1 MAVRAAVWSVVAS
14 SVLAVAFAG
23 WMATH
28 VARGVPPGESPF
40 HLLLLGTVLVSW
52 AATGAVLVRLRPG
65 NPLGWLFLGLGASGS
80 WQTGLAAYGAGAVLG
95 GHHWPAASAVAAAAG
110 GAHYPILFCLPTV
123 VLALYPEGRLS
134 ARWLRRPVTAAAA
147 AIAVLTLAAPFDAQA
162 YDDVV
167 PGGTPPLPL
176 PPATLA
182 LVNGVCLLVIVVCAL
197 VITGHTL
204 VRLVRSRPPQR
215 QQLAWMTSVLAA
227 LLTALF
233 LAPRLIHTLLGVLL
247 PVAVAVG
254 VVRYRM
260 LGVEIALRRTLV
272 YGTLTAVVAGVYL
285 LASAG
290 VGAVWPSGVLP
301 GVLAA
306 AVVAIGLN
314 PARERLQR
322 AVDWWIY
329 GGRRDPLRALIQ
341 LGDQMADV
349 GEHAL
354 LPAALEA
361 VKSAVRAP
369 AAGVTDPEGK
379 ALVVPAAPPGPSH
392 RVELRL
398 AGRALGMLTVAERT
412 PGEPYG
418 RDDKRLLAALAQQL
432 AVIVRALELGEAV
445 AAERD
450 RVVEATRAE
459 RDRLRTDLHDGLG
472 PSLAG
477 IGLGLQA
484 AVDGLAADDTATVT
498 TLLERI
504 REEVVGAVAEIRR
517 IIDGLRPLALDR
529 FGLAEAARRHALSLA
544 PALDVDVRIDPL
556 PPLPPAVESA
566 AYRILTEA
574 LTNAARHA
582 RARHV
587 VVALTTA
594 DRHLRITV
602 ADDGIGTPAEHPVG
616 IGVASMRRRAHALGG
631 GFTLTGTDS
640 GTTVTA
646 TLPLEEP

>member
-1 MAVRAAVWSVVAS
+1 MRAAVWSVVVS
-14 SVLAVAFAG
+14 SVLSVAFAA
-23 WMATH
+23 WMATF
-28 VARGVPPGESPF
+28 VAWGMPHGESLF
-40 HLLLLGTVLVSW
+40 HLLLLGTILVSW
-52 AATGAVLVRLRPG
+52 AVTGAVLVCLRPR

-80 WQTGLAAYGAGAVLG
+80 WQTGLTAYGAGAVLG
-95 GHHWPAASAVAAAAG
+95 GHHWPAASAVGAAAAG
-110 GAHYPILFCLPTV
+110 AHYPLLFCLPTV
-123 VLALYPEGRLS
+123 VLALYPEGKLS
-134 ARWLRRPVTAAAA
+134 ARWLRVPVTAAAA
-147 AIAVLTLAAPFDAQA
+147 AVAALTLSAPFDAQA
-162 YDDVV
+162 YDDIV
-167 PGGTPPLPL
+167 PGGTPPLFL
-176 PPATLA
+176 PDAAIA
-182 LVNGVCLLVIVVCAL
+182 LLDGVCLLVVVVCAL
-197 VITGHTL
+197 IITGHTL
-204 VRLVRSRPPQR
+204 VRLIRSRPPKR
-215 QQLAWMTSVLAA
+215 QQLAWMVSVLAV
-227 LLTALF
+227 LVPALF
-233 LAPRLIHTLLGVLL
+233 LAPRPVHTVLGVLL

-254 VVRYRM
+254 VLRHRM

-272 YGTLTAVVAGVYL
+272 YGALTAVVVSVYL

-290 VGAVWPSGVLP
+290 VGALWPRGLLP

-306 AVVAIGLN
+306 ALVAIGLN

-369 AAGVTDPEGK
+369 AASVTGPDGK
-379 ALVVPAAPPGPSH
+379 ALVTPEALLGPAH

-398 AGRALGMLTVAERT
+398 AGRALGVLTVAERT

-432 AVIVRALELGEAV
+432 AVIVRALELGESV

-484 AVDGLAADDTATVT
+484 AVDGLATDDTVPIS

-517 IIDGLRPLALDR
+517 IIDGLRPLVLDR
-529 FGLAEAARRHALSLA
+529 FGLAEAARRHALSLT
-544 PALDVDVRIDPL
+544 PVLKVDVRVGPL

-582 RARHV
+582 RARQV
-587 VVALTTA
+587 DVRLTA
-594 DRHLRITV
+594 VGRHLRITV
-602 ADDGIGTPAEHPVG
+602 TDDGIGTPTAYPAG

-631 GFTLTGTDS
+631 RFELTGSDL

-646 TLPLEEP
+646 ALPLEER

>member
-1 MAVRAAVWSVVAS
+1 MWSVVVS

-23 WMATH
+23 WTATH
-28 VARGVPPGESPF
+28 VARGMPVGESLL

-52 AATGAVLVRLRPG
+52 AVTGAVLVCLRPR

-80 WQTGLAAYGAGAVLG
+80 WQTGLAAYGADAVLS
-95 GHHWPAASAVAAAAG
+95 GHHRPAASAVAAVAS
-110 GAHYPILFCLPTV
+110 GAHYPLLFCLPTV

-134 ARWLRRPVTAAAA
+134 ARGLRWPVTAAAA
-147 AIAVLTLAAPFDAQA
+147 AITVLTLAAPFDAQA
-162 YDDVV
+162 YDDIV
-167 PGGTPPLPL
+167 PGGTPPVSLPA
-176 PPATLA
+176 ATIG
-182 LVNGVCLLVIVVCAL
+182 LVNGVCLLVVVASAL
-197 VITGHTL
+197 VITVHTV

-215 QQLAWMTSVLAA
+215 QQLAWMVSVLAL

-233 LAPRLIHTLLGVLL
+233 LAPRPVHTLLGALL

-260 LGVEIALRRTLV
+260 LGVQIALRRTLV
-272 YGTLTAVVAGVYL
+272 YGTLTAVIVSVYL

-290 VGAVWPSGVLP
+290 MGAVWPHSLLP

-306 AVVAIGLN
+306 AVVAIGLA

-361 VKSAVRAP
+361 VKSAVRSP
-369 AAGVTDPEGK
+369 AAGVTSAEGK
-379 ALVVPAAPPGPSH
+379 ALVAPDTPLGASH

-398 AGRALGMLTVAERT
+398 AGRSLGALTVAQRT

-484 AVDGLAADDTATVT
+484 AMDGLTANDTATVSA
-498 TLLERI
+498 LLERI
-504 REEVVGAVAEIRR
+504 REEAVGAVAEIRR
-517 IIDGLRPLALDR
+517 IIDGLRPLVLDR
-529 FGLAEAARRHALSLA
+529 FGLAEAARRHARSLT
-544 PALDVDVRIDPL
+544 PALNVDVRIDTL

-587 VVALTTA
+587 DVTLTTA
-594 DRHLRITV
+594 GRHLRITV
-602 ADDGIGTPAEHPVG
+602 ADDGIGTPTGHPAG
-616 IGVASMRRRAHALGG
+616 IGVASMRRRAHELGG
-631 GFTLTGTDS
+631 CFTLAGTDG

>member
-1 MAVRAAVWSVVAS
+1 MRAAVWSVVAS

-28 VARGVPPGESPF
+28 VARGMPGGESLF
-40 HLLLLGTVLVSW
+40 HLLLLGTILASW
-52 AATGAVLVRLRPG
+52 AATGAVLVGLRPR
-65 NPLGWLFLGLGASGS
+65 NPLGWLFLGLGASGC
-80 WQTGLAAYGAGAVLG
+80 WQAGLAAYGAGAVLS
-95 GHHWPAASAVAAAAG
+95 GHDWPAASTVAAVAG
-110 GAHYPILFCLPTV
+110 GAHYPLLFCLPTV

-134 ARWLRRPVTAAAA
+134 ARWLRGPVTAAAA
-147 AIAVLTLAAPFDAQA
+147 AITVLTLAAPFDAQA
-162 YDDVV
+162 YDDIV
-167 PGGTPPLPL
+167 PGGTPPLSL
-176 PPATLA
+176 PAA
-182 LVNGVCLLVIVVCAL
+182 AIGLVNGVCLLVIVVCAL
-197 VITGHTL
+197 VITGHTV
-204 VRLVRSRPPQR
+204 VRLVRSRTPQR
-215 QQLAWMTSVLAA
+215 QQLVWMVSVLAV
-227 LLTALF
+227 LLTAVF
-233 LAPRLIHTLLGVLL
+233 LAPRLIHALLGVLL

-272 YGTLTAVVAGVYL
+272 YGTLTAVVVGVYL

-290 VGAVWPSGVLP
+290 VGTVWPRSVLP

-369 AAGVTDPEGK
+369 AAGVTSPEGR
-379 ALVVPAAPPGPSH
+379 ALVAPDTPLGSSH

-398 AGRALGMLTVAERT
+398 AGRSLGALTVAERT
-412 PGEPYG
+412 PGEPYD

-445 AAERD
+445 TAERD

-484 AVDGLAADDTATVT
+484 AVDGLATDDPAAVTA
-498 TLLERI
+498 LLERI
-504 REEVVGAVAEIRR
+504 REEAHGAIAEIRR
-517 IIDGLRPLALDR
+517 IIEGLRPLVLDR
-529 FGLAEAARRHALSLA
+529 FGLAEATRRHARSLT
-544 PALDVDVRIDPL
+544 PALKVDVRIDTL

-582 RARHV
+582 RAHHV
-587 VVALTTA
+587 DVTLTTA
-594 DRHLRITV
+594 GRHLRITV
-602 ADDGIGTPAEHPVG
+602 ADDGIGTPTGYPAGV
-616 IGVASMRRRAHALGG
+616 GVASMQRRAHALGG
-631 GFTLTGTDS
+631 GFTLTGTDG